1 MFAVY
6 SPGGGGGEG
15 GARRTCKMHLNRGV
29 WGTLTQKNFW
39 TLHAL
44 TLNLEQS
51 GGIWNQAHASVKLNN
66 LLVLQQRT
74 LSRVHWLF
82 DSALWYFRDERTCRS
97 ERATTY
103 VRMAIASSCFSW
115 ASLCLYMAFRTNA
128 KFFYMAINAFLI
140 WYHRSS
146 LEGQGSSNAY
156 SGGIVPPCPPP
167 PICMAAMLQVKCD
180 SSNSPAV
187 LSSSNYSNMSVL

>member
-1 MFAVY
+1 MQNAPKQGGWGDTN
-6 SPGGGGGEG
+6 PG
-15 GARRTCKMHLNRGV
+15 K
-29 WGTLTQKNFW
+29 FW

-103 VRMAIASSCFSW
+103 VRMVIASSCYSW
-115 ASLCLYMAFRTNA
+115 ASLCVYMAFRTNA

-146 LEGQGSSNAY
+146 LEGQARLFQCVQWRNCT
-156 SGGIVPPCPPP
+156 PLP
-167 PICMAAMLQVKCD
+167 PICMAAMLQVTCD

-187 LSSSNYSNMSVL
+187 LLSSKYSNMSVL